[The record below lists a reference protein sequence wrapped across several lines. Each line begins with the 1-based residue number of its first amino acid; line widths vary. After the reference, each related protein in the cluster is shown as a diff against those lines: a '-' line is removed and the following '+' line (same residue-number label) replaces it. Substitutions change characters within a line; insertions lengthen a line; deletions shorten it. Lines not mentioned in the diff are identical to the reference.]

1 MEHKNMTDA
10 AMLKRGYHALSMLT
24 MHASGAFNLREDKY
38 DEYVD
43 VLVRILEI
51 ANNEKYRLRTFKP
64 EL

>member
-1 MEHKNMTDA
+1 MNNMTDA
-10 AMLKRGYHALSMLT
+10 QMLKRGYHALSMLT
-24 MHASGAFNLREDKY
+24 MHAAGNFNLREDKY

-51 ANNEKYRLRTFKP
+51 ANDAKYRLRTYKP